1 MVNIHQKK
9 GIEIKLSRRKIYILL
24 GLVAIVAVALT
35 YFYFGPKP
43 VQPLTSVEYYNTTLN
58 FRRDLREANKIP
70 IYPYEQAV
78 SNEIMNQLVENVTI
92 VFKPASETE
101 NSLYSLE
108 IYEIIPKL
116 MIGYSRIK
124 ANPHFN
130 AVQVS
135 SYDNLAGT
143 IQNPIIILVHPIY
156 SNETSVSVGLP
167 GSTYN
172 NHAIYIKGTDLKNF
186 DLATEKFLM
195 AALDIKI

>member
-1 MVNIHQKK
+1 MVNVHQKE
-9 GIEIKLSRRKIYILL
+9 GIKIKLTKRKIYLLL
-24 GLVAIVAVALT
+24 GLVAVLAVALI

-43 VQPLTSVEYYNTTLN
+43 VQPLTSIQYYSTVLN
-58 FRRDLREANKIP
+58 FRVDLREADKVP
-70 IYPYEQAV
+70 VYPHEQAV

-116 MIGYSRIK
+116 MMGYSRIK
-124 ANPHFN
+124 TNPHFN
-130 AVQVS
+130 AVQVT

-143 IQNPIIILVHPIY
+143 IKNPIIVLEHPVY

-167 GSTYN
+167 GSSYN